1 MSLGF
6 GFSSRHAKKTTA
18 KPSEPATPAAPHIQ
32 ALIEPSKEL
41 LDEKQAAAML
51 DLSPGTLSVWRS
63 TGRYKLPFLKVGRN
77 VGYRRVDLEDWLQ
90 QRCRVSGAT
99 A

>member
-1 MSLGF
+1 MQAINTAHPVGV
-6 GFSSRHAKKTTA
+6 TT
-18 KPSEPATPAAPHIQ
+18 PTPHIQ
-32 ALIEPSKEL
+32 ALIEPTKEL
-41 LDEKQAAAML
+41 LDEKQAAAVL

-77 VGYRRVDLEDWLQ
+77 VRYRRADLEDWLQ

-99 A
+99 V

>member
-1 MSLGF
+1 MQQNHTAHPVG
-6 GFSSRHAKKTTA
+6 ATT
-18 KPSEPATPAAPHIQ
+18 PAPHIQ

-41 LDEKQAAAML
+41 LDEKQAAAVL

-63 TGRYKLPFLKVGRN
+63 TGRYQLPFLKVGRN
-77 VGYRRVDLEDWLQ
+77 VRYRRADLDAWLQ
-90 QRCRVSGAT
+90 QRCHVGGAT